1 MLLIN
6 KNYIIINFL
15 SIIIFAFL
23 YYSSDYFIINYSKLI
38 KKIKLYKNEKI
49 NTNENTNEN
58 TKENIKE
65 KNKGDT
71 FLYYLWFSF
80 ITQTTIG
87 YSNIVNRNGKEVH
100 YITNKSKLYLFFNFL
115 QLISIIVIA
124 SLFI

>member
-49 NTNENTNEN
+49 NTNEN